1 MCSTSILNLV
11 AISLERCLSVKFP
24 AIHRNLSRKMIHAAV
39 AFVWCYGVFASGAL
53 LNAYTCLH
61 RKPWHS
67 LYLSLMSFFLPL
79 LIIIVA
85 YIFIFKIAISRQR
98 RHGGSIVREFRIA
111 VTIAVVIGAF
121 VCAWMP
127 FFVVS
132 IIAAYKPET
141 PINWK
146 VVLVAVKW
154 LQYLNSVVNP
164 IIYTYGN
171 QDFRHAFLKLLHI
184 KNYKQRP
191 RSDSR
196 LTSRSRADSRAAT
209 TVLTK
214 ATDV

>member
-61 RKPWHS
+61 REPWHA

-98 RHGGSIVREFRIA
+98 RHGGSIAREFRISHHCGRHRRLCVRLDA
-111 VTIAVVIGAF
+111 VLHSLHHFCIQARD
-121 VCAWMP
+121 
-127 FFVVS
+127 S
-132 IIAAYKPET
+132 
-141 PINWK
+141 
-146 VVLVAVKW
+146 
-154 LQYLNSVVNP
+154 
-164 IIYTYGN
+164 
-171 QDFRHAFLKLLHI
+171 DKLE
-184 KNYKQRP
+184 
-191 RSDSR
+191 
-196 LTSRSRADSRAAT
+196 SRAGRRQVAA
-209 TVLTK
+209 VLKFGREPHHLHLRQPGLSTCLPQVV
-214 ATDV
+214 AY